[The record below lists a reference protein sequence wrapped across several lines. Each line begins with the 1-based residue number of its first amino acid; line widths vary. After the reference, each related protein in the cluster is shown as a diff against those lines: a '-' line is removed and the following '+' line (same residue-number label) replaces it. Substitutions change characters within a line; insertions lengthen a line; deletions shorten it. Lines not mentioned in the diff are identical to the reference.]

1 MAQSAVLQKFGYRDV
16 LSLISKFGTVLA
28 MIIMLVVFGILAPD
42 SFLTGE
48 NLINI
53 LDQSALTAIIASGL
67 TLVLVVGEFDL
78 SVGYLASLGGILAT
92 GLIVKQ
98 KLPMLIAILLT
109 LIAAALIGIF
119 NGILVT
125 KARVN
130 AVVATLGVGTV
141 LIGLSFGYTQGSPI
155 ISVPD
160 SFLNLAAGD
169 TFGVHN
175 PIVAMVI
182 VLVILWLLLN
192 RTSLGQRI
200 QAVGGNPEAARLAGI
215 RTDRIKIAAFV
226 IASVCAAITGI
237 MLASTLGS
245 GTASAADG
253 YLMDSFA
260 AVFLGSATFRDGEFH
275 IVGTLIGVLVVN
287 VGFNG
292 LSQVGTPTFWQYIF
306 KGGILIFAVALST
319 VARRYS
325 KTDRH

>member
-200 QAVGGNPEAARLAGI
+200 HAIPKRQGWQEFGRIALRSRHSSLQVFALPLQELCWLRRSAVELRVQPMGI
-215 RTDRIKIAAFV
+215 
-226 IASVCAAITGI
+226 
-237 MLASTLGS
+237 
-245 GTASAADG
+245 
-253 YLMDSFA
+253 
-260 AVFLGSATFRDGEFH
+260 
-275 IVGTLIGVLVVN
+275 
-287 VGFNG
+287 
-292 LSQVGTPTFWQYIF
+292 
-306 KGGILIFAVALST
+306 
-319 VARRYS
+319 
-325 KTDRH
+325 